1 MGKIKMKMKNFAA
14 LALAVVLAGCS
25 STSDSLFGGSGSRKG
40 SADGAFGQTFVKNKI
55 ENFKSEQ
62 AQLRGVIS
70 GRQDQL
76 AKMRQ
81 DTNAAVAEYRT
92 TVAQISAKLSQGT
105 TPGNPELM
113 DQWRIA
119 RSRLENVS
127 EIAFDLK
134 RLVADIESDASMVDY
149 MVGSIRASFAI
160 RGATE
165 DEHKQLA
172 ALEEEAKSIG
182 VEIES
187 FARNVDREAE
197 RQIAYVEGE
206 RANLND
212 LALNIRN
219 GRLFGSGST
228 RDFFAGGGSMF
239 SSDEAFK
246 SFREEAARDFAP
258 QAAPSRPVFT
268 REAPVF
274 NQAAAAPA
282 ASGARL
288 GSELAPSARG
298 VSSDLRP
305 IVVLRFDRA
314 DMMFEEPLF
323 QAASRSL
330 ERNPAATFEVVGVTP
345 RGKSS
350 ADTQKYVRGVVKALS
365 DMGMPA
371 SRIALSSIVGDVAV
385 HEVRVI
391 ER

>member
-1 MGKIKMKMKNFAA
+1 MKMKNFAA